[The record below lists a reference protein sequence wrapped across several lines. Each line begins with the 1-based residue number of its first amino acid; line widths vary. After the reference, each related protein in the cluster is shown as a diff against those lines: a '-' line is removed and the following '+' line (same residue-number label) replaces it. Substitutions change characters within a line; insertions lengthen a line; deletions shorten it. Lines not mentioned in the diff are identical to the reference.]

1 MDTSRKICTILT
13 PADLSEGNIKA
24 TIKTIEHNADRF
36 YLLQSGWQTNL
47 WEVVEQLGKVSEDE
61 NTLTKMRIAYDLKFD
76 LQTVLKTGNDLSA
89 EGTEVKH
96 LADLLESMDFDDN
109 LNLSRADYHVI
120 INDDGIEP
128 NEGTDEASR
137 AVAKLFQQTVFL
149 NIVGLDIQKKSEI
162 KKALIK
168 TRFRENYSKL
178 REEILSNK
186 AFIESKLS
194 DGTKLSSESR
204 ERASKIIAAFD
215 AMLAEFDKAKAR
227 PIRIAAM
234 GTKKAG
240 KSVVINSLLKRDYA
254 PTSSTLPTPN
264 TIKYIPAD
272 PKKPLTLEYAGK
284 TYTFKTDKEISD
296 FIGDEFKRAQKITGE
311 GAGLP
316 DMTIYYP
323 CDELNGY
330 EVWDTPGPNVAFT
343 DEHQKNAEA
352 CIKEVDVC
360 IFVMNYSNHLTNDEV
375 TFLKNI
381 HSFFKDNNKFYSL
394 FITVNRIDE
403 RYAVPEQKSV
413 DRILDYIGSR
423 LEALNY
429 KNVVIFGTSA
439 LQSFYLDGVID
450 LIKADRREDDKDEN
464 ELPLID
470 ADSIKPLKRAH
481 KDSLTPIKFI
491 GDALVNLEDFHG
503 IENATEKE
511 LYALSGVP
519 QLWSYTQYIGG
530 SKADVEIVDNAVG
543 NCELS
548 FKTVNNSLIVTDLLK
563 LSDEDK
569 QYLEEL
575 AVLIADL
582 KRYVDSAIDE
592 IRPLTNSNNTY
603 AAFHEVTE
611 LMRTLKREAQQTAF
625 ALAHRKWA
633 TIVVTADDV
642 KQNHRGSKPQSV
654 RSMDITLNNEILSG
668 VNQKIAVELDRVKQR
683 VGEGQSQKVNSAIQ
697 GAQSKIA
704 KKTDEVKD
712 KVKAKVKNATA
723 QNIMQ
728 SFNPPEFPSSV
739 NNLMTVAN
747 KINVTLDDEIFSR
760 AAKNA
765 HSTKLETRHRTVQE
779 KRVRNVTRER
789 EASGIWENIR
799 SFFGKTYY
807 ETVPEEYT
815 VPVDQP
821 YQVSVDVYDIQGFKD
836 DIEAQ
841 MQSRITKALNS
852 AHESMEEA
860 IKQEIRNIFSDIG
873 KQCDDIG
880 NSYKQLFSDFE
891 HDINIAK
898 DSTGVHRAALLR
910 DIETFNEIKV
920 NLQPFFKTWD
930 IILHDVKE

>member
-1 MDTSRKICTILT
+1 MDTSRKICTVLSES
-13 PADLSEGNIKA
+13 DLSPENVK
-24 TIKTIEHNADRF
+24 TTVQTIEHNPNKF
-36 YLLQSGWQTNL
+36 YLLAAGGQKAL
-47 WEVVEQLGKVSEDE
+47 WEITEELSKSVEDDT
-61 NTLTKMRIAYDLKFD
+61 TLTKLRIAYN
-76 LQTVLKTGNDLSA
+76 LQFKLPTFLNSDNSA
-89 EGTEVKH
+89 GVEVKNF
-96 LADLLESMDFDDN
+96 ADLLERLDFDEN
-109 LNLSRADYHVI
+109 LNLNRADYHVI
-120 INDDGIEP
+120 INDD
-128 NEGTDEASR
+128 TDADVANR
-137 AVAKLFQQTVFL
+137 AVNELYQQIVFL
-149 NIVGLDIQKKSEI
+149 WINGLDIRKKS
-162 KKALIK
+162 
-168 TRFRENYSKL
+168 
-178 REEILSNK
+178 
-186 AFIESKLS
+186 
-194 DGTKLSSESR
+194 D
-204 ERASKIIAAFD
+204 
-215 AMLAEFDKAKAR
+215 MR
-227 PIRIAAM
+227 PIRIAVM
-234 GTKKAG
+234 GSKKVG
-240 KSVVINSLLKRDYA
+240 KSVLINNFIQGDYA

-284 TYTFKTDKEISD
+284 TYTFKMDKEISD

-403 RYAVPEQKSV
+403 RYAVNEEKSV

-423 LEALNY
+423 LEALTPPY
-429 KNVVIFGTSA
+429 KNIVIFGTSA

-491 GDALVNLEDFHG
+491 GDALGNLEDFHG
-503 IENATEKE
+503 IKEPTEKE

-633 TIVVTADDV
+633 TTVVTADDV

-841 MQSRITKALNS
+841 MQSRINKALNS

-860 IKQEIRNIFSDIG
+860 IKQEIRNIFLDIG

-891 HDINIAK
+891 RDINIAK
-898 DSTGVHRAALLR
+898 DSTGTHRAALLR

>member
-13 PADLSEGNIKA
+13 PTDLSEGNIK
-24 TIKTIEHNADRF
+24 TTVKTIEHNADKF
-36 YLLQSGWQTNL
+36 YLLQTGWQINL

-61 NTLTKMRIAYDLKFD
+61 NTLTKMRIAYDLKFN
-76 LQTVLKTGNDLSA
+76 LRTVLKTGGDLSA
-89 EGTEVKH
+89 DGTEVKR
-96 LADLLESMDFDDN
+96 LADLLETMEFDDN
-109 LNLSRADYHVI
+109 LNLNRADYHVI

-128 NEGTDEASR
+128 KEGTDEASR

-178 REEILSNK
+178 RDEILDNK
-186 AFIESKLS
+186 KFIESKLS
-194 DGTKLSSESR
+194 DGTRLSSESR

-215 AMLAEFDKAKAR
+215 AMLAGFDKAKAR

-272 PKKPLTLEYAGK
+272 PKKPLTLEYGGK
-284 TYTFKTDKEISD
+284 TYTFADDKAISD
-296 FIGDEFKRAQKITGE
+296 FIGTEFKKAQKITGE

-323 CDELNGY
+323 SDELNGY

-352 CIKEVDVC
+352 CIREVDVC

-403 RYAVPEQKSV
+403 RYAVNEEKSV

-423 LEALNY
+423 LEALTPPY
-429 KNVVIFGTSA
+429 KNIVIFGTSA
-439 LQSFYLDGVID
+439 LQSFYLDNVIN
-450 LIKADRREDDKDEN
+450 LVKADRADDGEDIDA
-464 ELPLID
+464 LPLID
-470 ADSIKPLKRAH
+470 ADSIRPLKRAH

-491 GDALVNLEDFHG
+491 GDALGNLEDFHG

-519 QLWSYTQYIGG
+519 QLWAYTQYIGG
-530 SKADVEIVDNAVG
+530 SKADVEIVNNVVG

-548 FKTVNNSLIVTDLLK
+548 FKNVNNSLIVTDLLN
-563 LSDEDK
+563 LSDKDK
-569 QYLEEL
+569 KYLEEL

-592 IRPLTNSNNTY
+592 IRPLANPNNTY

-611 LMRTLKREAQQTAF
+611 LMRTLKREAQNNVTA
-625 ALAHRKWA
+625 LTHRK
-633 TIVVTADDV
+633 INTAVIPTDDV
-642 KQNHRGSKPQSV
+642 RQNRHGYKPQSV
-654 RSMDITLNNEILSG
+654 KNIETAVNNEILRS
-668 VNQKIAVELDRVKQR
+668 VNQKIAVELDKVKQR
-683 VGEGQSQKVNSAIQ
+683 VGESQSQKVNSAIQ

-704 KKTDEVKD
+704 KKTDEVKS
-712 KVKAKVKNATA
+712 KVKNATA
-723 QNIMQ
+723 KNIMQ

-747 KINVTLDDEIFSR
+747 KVNIALDDSIFSR
-760 AAKNA
+760 AANNA

-779 KRVRNVTRER
+779 TRVRNVTRER

-807 ETVPEEYT
+807 EIIPEEYT
-815 VPVDQP
+815 VDVDQP
-821 YQVSVDVYDIQGFKD
+821 YQVSVDVYDVQGYKD
-836 DIEAQ
+836 NIESQ
-841 MQSRITKALNS
+841 MQSRITKALEN
-852 AHESMEEA
+852 AHEKMEEA
-860 IKQEIRNIFSDIG
+860 IKQEIRNIFADID
-873 KQCDDIG
+873 KQCDEIG
-880 NSYKQLFSDFE
+880 GSYKQLFSDFE
-891 HDINIAK
+891 RDINIAK
-898 DSTGVHRAALLR
+898 DSTGAHRAALLR
-910 DIETFNEIKV
+910 DIGTFNEIKV

-930 IILHDVKE
+930 EILHDVKE

>member
-13 PADLSEGNIKA
+13 PADLSEGNIKT
-24 TIKTIEHNADRF
+24 TIKTIEHNADKF

-76 LQTVLKTGNDLSA
+76 LRTVLKTGGDLSA
-89 EGTEVKH
+89 DGTEVKH
-96 LADLLESMDFDDN
+96 LADLLEIMEFDDN

-120 INDDGIEP
+120 INDDGIKP
-128 NEGTDEASR
+128 KEGTDEASR

-186 AFIESKLS
+186 SFIESKLS
-194 DGTKLSSESR
+194 DGTNLSSESR

-215 AMLAEFDKAKAR
+215 AMLAEFDKAKKR

-240 KSVVINSLLKRDYA
+240 KSVVINSLLKHEYA
-254 PTSSTLPTPN
+254 PTSPMLPTPN
-264 TIKYIPAD
+264 TIKYFPID
-272 PKKPLTLEYAGK
+272 PDKRLTLKYKDK
-284 TYTFKTDKEISD
+284 TYTFANDEEIHD
-296 FIGDEFKRAQKITGE
+296 FIEGEFKRAQKNTGKD
-311 GAGLP
+311 AGL
-316 DMTIYYP
+316 DNMEIYYP
-323 CDELNGY
+323 DDKFNGY
-330 EVWDTPGPNVAFT
+330 EIWDTPGPNYAGAG
-343 DEHQKNAEA
+343 DEHERIAVE
-352 CIKEVDVC
+352 CISETDVC
-360 IFVMNYSNHLTNDEV
+360 IFVMNYSNYLTNDEAE
-375 TFLKNI
+375 FLQKI
-381 HSFFKDNNKFYSL
+381 HKVFKDKNKFYSL
-394 FITVNRIDE
+394 FITANRIDE
-403 RYAVPEQKSV
+403 RYVAPEQKSI
-413 DRILDYIGSR
+413 DRILDYFSYK
-423 LEALNY
+423 LEELGY
-429 KNVVIFGTSA
+429 KNIVIFGTSA
-439 LQSFYLDGVID
+439 LQSFYLDSVID
-450 LIKADRREDDKDEN
+450 LVKADRREDGEDEN
-464 ELPLID
+464 ASPLIN
-470 ADSIKPLKRAH
+470 ADSIRPLKKRH
-481 KDSLTPIKFI
+481 KKVLAPIKFI

-633 TIVVTADDV
+633 TTVVTADDV

-668 VNQKIAVELDRVKQR
+668 VNQQIAVELDRVKQR

-704 KKTDEVKD
+704 KKTDE
-712 KVKAKVKNATA
+712 VKAKVKNATA

-747 KINVTLDDEIFSR
+747 KINVTLEDEIFSR

-821 YQVSVDVYDIQGFKD
+821 YQVPVDVYDVQGFKD
-836 DIEAQ
+836 DIETQ
-841 MQSRITKALNS
+841 MQSRITKALDS
-852 AHESMEEA
+852 AHESMEAA

-891 HDINIAK
+891 RDINIAK
-898 DSTGVHRAALLR
+898 DSTGAHRAALLR
-910 DIETFNEIKV
+910 DIGTFNEIKV
-920 NLQPFFKTWD
+920 KLQPFFKTWD
-930 IILHDVKE
+930 IILHDLKE